1 MQSDLM
7 ELGATLGCPVA
18 SGIAFKLTPE
28 GRIPLAHKSARMSAT
43 IVKAFAA
50 LRPTPEVASQV
61 ASVPYDVVDRDE
73 AAALV
78 EGKPLSFLRIGRAE
92 VTLPEEVD
100 PYDPQVYERAR
111 ENMQALIDAG
121 HLVTE
126 EAPSLYLYRLTWR
139 GRSQFGVVGAYSV
152 QAYRDSRIKRHEFTR
167 KAKEDD
173 RTNHILTTRAQTGP
187 VFLVHRPSDAVTQLR
202 AALLGSSQAPLF
214 DFDAGD
220 GVTHTVWRI
229 ADPAPW
235 EAALEAAGDF
245 YIADGHHRAASAER
259 TATRLNA
266 GEEDA
271 ASRFLAV
278 AFPTDEVAILPYHRI
293 LLETN
298 GHSLEKIL
306 EEAQARFGA
315 SEIACAEGGYPEVPE
330 LGTVGMYLGGR
341 WYGLKMPA
349 QDPAKGPA
357 YALDS
362 AVLQREF
369 LEPVFGIAD
378 VRSDARIDFVGGIRG
393 VGELKERVDSGRA
406 KVAFALGATRL
417 DDLLEVSDAD
427 EIMPPKSTWFEPKLR
442 DGLLIHRI

>member
-1 MQSDLM
+1 
-7 ELGATLGCPVA
+7 
-18 SGIAFKLTPE
+18 
-28 GRIPLAHKSARMSAT
+28 MSEP

-78 EGKPLSFLRIGRAE
+78 VGKPLSFLRVGRAE
-92 VTLPEEVD
+92 VTLPDQVD
-100 PYDPQVYERAR
+100 AYDPQVYEQAR
-111 ENMQALIDAG
+111 KNLQSLIDDG
-121 HLVTE
+121 HLITE
-126 EAPSLYLYRLTWR
+126 DGPSLYLYRLTWR
-139 GRSQFGVVGAYSV
+139 GRSQYGVVGAYSV

-187 VFLVHRPSDAVTQLR
+187 VFLVHRPSAAVSELR
-202 AALLGSSQAPLF
+202 ARMLESGQPPLF

-229 ADPAPW
+229 AEPGPW
-235 EAALEAAGDF
+235 EDALQAAGDF

-259 TATRLNA
+259 TATRLSA
-266 GEEDA
+266 GAGDA

-278 AFPTDEVAILPYHRI
+278 AFPTDQVEILPYHRV
-293 LLETN
+293 LLECN
-298 GHSLEKIL
+298 GHSLEKVL
-306 EEAQARFGA
+306 AEAETRFAAR
-315 SEIACAEGGYPEVPE
+315 EIDLGERSYPDVPE
-330 LGTVGMYLGGR
+330 LGTVRMYLAGR
-341 WYGLKMPA
+341 WYDLTMPA
-349 QDPAKGPA
+349 QDPANGPA
-357 YALDS
+357 EALDS

-369 LEPVFGIAD
+369 LQPVFGIAD
-378 VRSDARIDFVGGIRG
+378 VRSDPRIDFVGGIRG

-406 KVAFALGATRL
+406 QVAFALGATRL
-417 DDLLEVSDAD
+417 SDLLDVSDAG

-442 DGLLIHRI
+442 DGLLIHKI

>member
-1 MQSDLM
+1 
-7 ELGATLGCPVA
+7 
-18 SGIAFKLTPE
+18 
-28 GRIPLAHKSARMSAT
+28 MSAT

-50 LRPTPEVASQV
+50 LRPTPEVAKEV

-78 EGKPLSFLRIGRAE
+78 VGKPLSFLRVGRAE
-92 VTLPEEVD
+92 VTLPDEVD
-100 PYDPQVYERAR
+100 AYDASVYEQAKK
-111 ENMQALIDAG
+111 NMQALIDDG
-121 HLVTE
+121 HLITE
-126 EAPSLYLYRLTWR
+126 DAPALYLYRLTWR

-187 VFLVHRPSDAVTQLR
+187 VFLVHRPSTALAQLR
-202 AALLGSSQAPLF
+202 SDLLASGEAPLF

-220 GVTHTVWRI
+220 GVVHTVWKI
-229 ADPAPW
+229 SNPEPW

-259 TATRLNA
+259 TATRLEA
-266 GEEDA
+266 AEGDA

-278 AFPTDEVAILPYHRI
+278 AFPTDEVAILPYHRV

-298 GHSLEKIL
+298 GHSEEKIL
-306 EEAQARFGA
+306 EEAVSRFGA
-315 SEIACAEGGYPEVPE
+315 KEIPAGEAGYPEVPQ
-330 LGTVGMYLGGR
+330 LGTVRMYLGGK
-341 WYGLKMPA
+341 WYDLAMPE
-349 QDPAKGPA
+349 QDAANGPA
-357 YALDS
+357 NALDS

-393 VGELKERVDSGRA
+393 VGELKERVDGGRA

-417 DDLLEVSDAD
+417 SDLLEVSDAD

-442 DGLLIHRI
+442 DGLLIHTV

>member
-1 MQSDLM
+1 
-7 ELGATLGCPVA
+7 
-18 SGIAFKLTPE
+18 
-28 GRIPLAHKSARMSAT
+28 MSAT

-50 LRPTPEVASQV
+50 LRPNSTVAEQV
-61 ASVPYDVVDRDE
+61 ASVPYDVCDRDE

-78 EGKPLSFLRIGRAE
+78 QGKPLSFLRIGRAE
-92 VTLPEEVD
+92 VTLPADVD
-100 PYDPQVYERAR
+100 PYDPSVYQKAK

-121 HLVTE
+121 HLIDE
-126 EAPSLYLYRLTWR
+126 AAPSLYLYRLTWK

-152 QAYRDSRIKRHEFTR
+152 QAYRDGRIKRHEFTR

-173 RTNHILTTRAQTGP
+173 RTNHILTTGAQTGP
-187 VFLVHRPSDAVTQLR
+187 VFLVHRPSDAVAQLR
-202 AALLGSSQAPLF
+202 SALLGSGQAPLF
-214 DFDAGD
+214 DFTAEDE
-220 GVTHTVWRI
+220 VSHTVWRI
-229 ADPAPW
+229 EEPQAW

-259 TATRLNA
+259 TATRLEA

-278 AFPTDEVAILPYHRI
+278 AFPTDQVEILPYHRV

-298 GHSLEKIL
+298 GHSLEEIL
-306 EEAQARFGA
+306 SQAKTRFQAKELSVG
-315 SEIACAEGGYPEVPE
+315 EQGFPKEPE
-330 LGTVGMYLGGR
+330 LGTVFMYLGER
-341 WYGLKMPA
+341 WYDLTMPA

-357 YALDS
+357 QALDS

-378 VRSDARIDFVGGIRG
+378 VRSDSRIDFVGGIRG
-393 VGELKERVDSGRA
+393 VGELKEWVDSGRA
-406 KVAFALGATRL
+406 QVAFAMGATRL
-417 DDLLEVSDAD
+417 SDLLEVSDAD

-442 DGLLIHRI
+442 DGLLIHRIA

>member
-1 MQSDLM
+1 
-7 ELGATLGCPVA
+7 
-18 SGIAFKLTPE
+18 
-28 GRIPLAHKSARMSAT
+28 MSAT

-50 LRPTPEVASQV
+50 LRPTSEVAKEV

-78 EGKPLSFLRIGRAE
+78 VGKPLTFLRVGRAE
-92 VTLPEEVD
+92 VTLPDEVD
-100 PYDPQVYERAR
+100 AYDSSVYEQAR
-111 ENMQALIDAG
+111 KNMQALIDGG

-126 EAPSLYLYRLTWR
+126 EAPALYLYRLTWQ

-187 VFLVHRPSDAVTQLR
+187 VFLVHRPSSAVANLR
-202 AALLGSSQAPLF
+202 AALLGSGEAPLF

-220 GVTHTVWRI
+220 GVVHTVWKI
-229 ADPAPW
+229 AQPEAW
-235 EAALEAAGDF
+235 EAALEECGDF

-259 TATRLNA
+259 TATRLEA
-266 GEEDA
+266 GDGDA

-278 AFPTDEVAILPYHRI
+278 AFPTDEVAILPYHRV

-298 GHSLEKIL
+298 GHSEEKIL
-306 EEAQARFGA
+306 EEAVVRFGA
-315 SEIACAEGGYPEVPE
+315 KEIPAGEAGYPEVPE
-330 LGTVGMYLGGR
+330 LGTVRMYLGGK
-341 WYGLKMPA
+341 WYDLTMPA
-349 QDPAKGPA
+349 QDAANGPA
-357 YALDS
+357 NALDS

-393 VGELKERVDSGRA
+393 VGELKERVDGGRA

-417 DDLLEVSDAD
+417 SDLLEVSDAD

-442 DGLLIHRI
+442 DGLLIHTV

>member
-1 MQSDLM
+1 
-7 ELGATLGCPVA
+7 
-18 SGIAFKLTPE
+18 
-28 GRIPLAHKSARMSAT
+28 MSAT

-50 LRPTPEVASQV
+50 LRPTSEVASLV

-78 EGKPLSFLRIGRAE
+78 AGKPLSFLRVGRAE
-92 VTLPEEVD
+92 VTLPDDVD
-100 PYDPQVYERAR
+100 AYDPKVYEQARA
-111 ENMQALIDAG
+111 NLQALIDAG
-121 HLVTE
+121 HLITE
-126 EAPSLYLYRLTWR
+126 ETPSLYLYRLIWR

-167 KAKEDD
+167 QAKEDD
-173 RTNHILTTRAQTGP
+173 RTNHIITTRAQTGP
-187 VFLVHRPSDAVTQLR
+187 VFLVHRPSDLVGQLR
-202 AALLGSSQAPLF
+202 AALLGSDQAPLF

-229 ADPAPW
+229 HDPAPW

-266 GEEDA
+266 GDGDA

-278 AFPTDEVAILPYHRI
+278 AFPTDQVEILPYHRV

-298 GHSLEKIL
+298 GHSPEKIL
-306 EEAQARFGA
+306 AEAVERFEAR
-315 SEIACAEGGYPEVPE
+315 EIACAQDGYPEVPQ
-330 LGTVGMYLGGR
+330 LGVVRMYLGGK
-341 WYGLKMPA
+341 WYDLTMPP
-349 QDPAKGPA
+349 QDAANGPA
-357 YALDS
+357 NALDS

-406 KVAFALGATRL
+406 VAAFALGATRL
-417 DDLLEVSDAD
+417 SDLLDVSDAD

-442 DGLLIHRI
+442 DGLLIHRV

>member
-1 MQSDLM
+1 
-7 ELGATLGCPVA
+7 
-18 SGIAFKLTPE
+18 
-28 GRIPLAHKSARMSAT
+28 MSAT

-50 LRPTPEVASQV
+50 LRPDPAVADQV

-92 VTLPEEVD
+92 VTLPDNVD
-100 PYDPQVYERAR
+100 AYDPSVYEKAKL
-111 ENMQALIDAG
+111 NLQALIDAG

-126 EAPSLYLYRLTWR
+126 DAPSLYLYRLVWR
-139 GRSQFGVVGAYSV
+139 GRSQFGVVGSYSV
-152 QAYRDSRIKRHEFTR
+152 QAYRDGRIKKHEFTR

-173 RTNHILTTRAQTGP
+173 RTNHILTTGAQTGP
-187 VFLVHRPSDAVTQLR
+187 VFLVHRPSQAMADLR
-202 AALLGSSQAPLF
+202 SALLGSGEAPLF

-229 ADPAPW
+229 TEPKAW
-235 EAALEAAGDF
+235 EEALEAAGDF

-259 TATRLNA
+259 TATRLEA
-266 GEEDA
+266 KDGQA

-278 AFPTDEVAILPYHRI
+278 AFPTDQVAILPYHRV

-298 GHSLEKIL
+298 GHTTESLL
-306 EEAQARFGA
+306 EEARSRFNAQELSVG
-315 SEIACAEGGYPEVPE
+315 EDGFPAEPE
-330 LGTVGMYLGGR
+330 LGTVRMYLGGL
-341 WYGLKMPA
+341 WYDLSMPS
-349 QDPAKGPA
+349 QDASKGPA

-362 AVLQREF
+362 AVLQREY

-417 DDLLEVSDAD
+417 DDLLAVSDAD

-442 DGLLIHRI
+442 DGLLIHKIS

>member
-1 MQSDLM
+1 
-7 ELGATLGCPVA
+7 
-18 SGIAFKLTPE
+18 
-28 GRIPLAHKSARMSAT
+28 MSAT

-50 LRPTPEVASQV
+50 LRPTPEVAKEV

-78 EGKPLSFLRIGRAE
+78 EGKPLSFLRVGRAE
-92 VTLPEEVD
+92 VTLPDEVD
-100 PYDPQVYERAR
+100 AYDPSVYEQAR
-111 ENMQALIDAG
+111 KNMQALIEAG

-126 EAPSLYLYRLTWR
+126 DAPALYLYRLTWR

-173 RTNHILTTRAQTGP
+173 RTNHIVTTRAQTGP
-187 VFLVHRPSDAVTQLR
+187 VFLVHRPSNAVSELR
-202 AALLGSSQAPLF
+202 ADLLASGVAPLF

-220 GVTHTVWRI
+220 GVVHTVWKI
-229 ADPAPW
+229 ANPGPW

-266 GEEDA
+266 GEGDP

-278 AFPTDEVAILPYHRI
+278 AFPTDEVAILPYHRV

-298 GHSLEKIL
+298 GHDEKAIL
-306 EEAQARFGA
+306 EEAVARFGA
-315 SEIACAEGGYPEVPE
+315 KEIALDDRDYPEVPE
-330 LGTVGMYLGGR
+330 LGTVRMYLAGK
-341 WYGLKMPA
+341 WYDLTMPA
-349 QDPAKGPA
+349 QDSAGGPA
-357 YALDS
+357 NALDS
-362 AVLQREF
+362 AVLQREL
-369 LEPVFGIAD
+369 LEPVFGIED
-378 VRSDARIDFVGGIRG
+378 VRSDPRIDFVGGIRG

-417 DDLLEVSDAD
+417 SDLLAVSDAD

-442 DGLLIHRI
+442 DGLLIHTV

>member
-1 MQSDLM
+1 
-7 ELGATLGCPVA
+7 
-18 SGIAFKLTPE
+18 
-28 GRIPLAHKSARMSAT
+28 MSAT

-50 LRPTPEVASQV
+50 LRPDPAVADQV

-92 VTLPEEVD
+92 VTLPDDVD
-100 PYDPQVYERAR
+100 AYDPSVYEKAKL
-111 ENMQALIDAG
+111 NLQALIDAG

-126 EAPSLYLYRLTWR
+126 DAPSLYLYRLVWR
-139 GRSQFGVVGAYSV
+139 GRSQFGVVGSYSV
-152 QAYRDSRIKRHEFTR
+152 QAYRDGRIKKHEFTR

-173 RTNHILTTRAQTGP
+173 RTNHILTTGAQTGP
-187 VFLVHRPSDAVTQLR
+187 VFLVHRPSQAMADLR
-202 AALLGSSQAPLF
+202 SALLGSGEAPLF

-229 ADPAPW
+229 TEPKAW
-235 EAALEAAGDF
+235 EEALEAAGDF

-259 TATRLNA
+259 TATRLEA
-266 GEEDA
+266 KDGQA

-278 AFPTDEVAILPYHRI
+278 AFPTDQVAILPYHRV

-298 GHSLEKIL
+298 GHTTESLL
-306 EEAQARFGA
+306 EEARSRFNAQELSVG
-315 SEIACAEGGYPEVPE
+315 EDGFPAEPE
-330 LGTVGMYLGGR
+330 LGTVRMYLGGL
-341 WYGLKMPA
+341 WYDLSMPS
-349 QDPAKGPA
+349 QDASKGPA

-362 AVLQREF
+362 AVLQREY

-417 DDLLEVSDAD
+417 DDLLAVSDAD

-442 DGLLIHRI
+442 DGLLIHKIS

>member
-1 MQSDLM
+1 MAHLTYLGRMPIFARPQTHDLY
-7 ELGATLGCPVA
+7 
-18 SGIAFKLTPE
+18 E
-28 GRIPLAHKSARMSAT
+28 GRNFLIEKHLHTMSAT

-50 LRPTPEVASQV
+50 LRPEPAVADQV
-61 ASVPYDVVDRDE
+61 ASVPYDVVDREE

-78 EGKPLSFLRIGRAE
+78 EGKPLSFLRVGRAE
-92 VTLPEEVD
+92 VTLPEDVD
-100 PYDPQVYERAR
+100 AYDPSVYEKAKQ
-111 ENMQALIDAG
+111 NMQALIDGG

-126 EAPSLYLYRLTWR
+126 DSPSLYLYRLTWR

-152 QAYRDSRIKRHEFTR
+152 QAYRDGRIKKHEFTR

-173 RTNHILTTRAQTGP
+173 RTNHIVTTGAQTGP
-187 VFLVHRPSDAVTQLR
+187 VFLVHRPTDAVSQLR
-202 AALLGSSQAPLF
+202 AALLGSGQAPLF
-214 DFDAGD
+214 DFTAED

-229 ADPAPW
+229 AEPGAW
-235 EAALEAAGDF
+235 EQALEAAGDF

-259 TATRLNA
+259 TATRLEA
-266 GEEDA
+266 KEGEA

-278 AFPTDEVAILPYHRI
+278 AFPTDQVAILPYHRV

-298 GHSLEKIL
+298 GHSSEKLL
-306 EEAQARFGA
+306 EEAKARFGA
-315 SEIACAEGGYPEVPE
+315 QEIAAGENGFPSEPT
-330 LGTVGMYLGGR
+330 LGFVRMYLDGK
-341 WYGLKMPA
+341 WYELTMPA

-362 AVLQREF
+362 AVLQREY

-417 DDLLEVSDAD
+417 EDLLAVSDAD

-442 DGLLIHRI
+442 DGLLIHKVN

>member
-1 MQSDLM
+1 
-7 ELGATLGCPVA
+7 
-18 SGIAFKLTPE
+18 
-28 GRIPLAHKSARMSAT
+28 MSAT

-50 LRPTPEVASQV
+50 LRPTPEVANQV

-78 EGKPLSFLRIGRAE
+78 VGKPLSFLRIGRAE
-92 VTLPEEVD
+92 VTLPDDVD
-100 PYDPQVYERAR
+100 AYDAQVYEQAR
-111 ENMQALIDAG
+111 NNMQTLIDGG
-121 HLVTE
+121 HLLTE
-126 EAPSLYLYRLTWR
+126 DAPSLYLYRLTWQ

-187 VFLVHRPSDAVTQLR
+187 VFLVHRPSGLISQLR
-202 AALLGSSQAPLF
+202 SALLGSGQEPLF

-229 ADPAPW
+229 TDPQPW

-259 TATRLNA
+259 TATRLDANSD
-266 GEEDA
+266 DA

-278 AFPTDEVAILPYHRI
+278 AFPTDEVAILPYHRV
-293 LLETN
+293 LLESN
-298 GHSLEKIL
+298 GHSLENIL
-306 EEAQARFGA
+306 EEAVSRFGA
-315 SEIACAEGGYPEVPE
+315 KEIPAGDAGYPDVPE
-330 LGTVGMYLGGR
+330 LGTVRMYLRGK
-341 WYGLKMPA
+341 WYDLTMPH
-349 QDPAKGPA
+349 QDASKGPA
-357 YALDS
+357 NALDS

-378 VRSDARIDFVGGIRG
+378 VRSDSRIDFIGGIRG
-393 VGELKERVDSGRA
+393 VGELKEWVDSGRA
-406 KVAFALGATRL
+406 QVAFALGATRL
-417 DDLLEVSDAD
+417 ADLLEVSDAG

>member
-1 MQSDLM
+1 
-7 ELGATLGCPVA
+7 
-18 SGIAFKLTPE
+18 
-28 GRIPLAHKSARMSAT
+28 MSAT

-50 LRPTPEVASQV
+50 LRPDPKVAKEV

-73 AAALV
+73 AAAMV
-78 EGKPLSFLRIGRAE
+78 VGKPLSFLRIGRAE
-92 VTLPEEVD
+92 VTLPDTVD
-100 PYDPQVYERAR
+100 AYDPQVYEQAR
-111 ENMQALIDAG
+111 KNMQALIDEG

-152 QAYRDSRIKRHEFTR
+152 QAYRESRIKRHEFTR

-173 RTNHILTTRAQTGP
+173 RTNHIVTTRAQTGP
-187 VFLVHRPSDAVTQLR
+187 VFLVHRPSDAVTRLR
-202 AALLGSSQAPLF
+202 SALLGSNQAPLF

-229 ADPAPW
+229 SDPGPW
-235 EAALEAAGDF
+235 EVALEAAGDF

-266 GEEDA
+266 GEGDA

-278 AFPTDEVAILPYHRI
+278 AFPTDQVAILPYHRV

-298 GHSLEKIL
+298 GHSLDQIL
-306 EEAQARFGA
+306 EEARTRFGA
-315 SEIACAEGGYPEVPE
+315 TEIPVDENGYPDVPE
-330 LGTVGMYLGGR
+330 LGTVRMYLGGK
-341 WYGLKMPA
+341 WYDLKMPA
-349 QDPAKGPA
+349 QDAARGPA
-357 YALDS
+357 EALDS
-362 AVLQREF
+362 AVLQREL

-378 VRSDARIDFVGGIRG
+378 VRSDSRIDFVGGIRG

-406 KVAFALGATRL
+406 QVAFALGATRL
-417 DDLLEVSDAD
+417 SDLLAVSDAD

-442 DGLLIHRI
+442 DGLLIHTV

>member
-1 MQSDLM
+1 
-7 ELGATLGCPVA
+7 
-18 SGIAFKLTPE
+18 
-28 GRIPLAHKSARMSAT
+28 MSAT

-50 LRPTPEVASQV
+50 LRPDPAVADQV

-73 AAALV
+73 AAAMV
-78 EGKPLSFLRIGRAE
+78 EGKPLSFLRVGRAE
-92 VTLPEEVD
+92 VTLPDDVD
-100 PYDPQVYERAR
+100 AYDSSVYEKAKQ
-111 ENMQALIDAG
+111 NLQALIDAG

-126 EAPSLYLYRLTWR
+126 DAPSLYLYRLVWR
-139 GRSQFGVVGAYSV
+139 GRSQFGVVGSYSV
-152 QAYRDSRIKRHEFTR
+152 QAYRDGRIKKHEFTR

-173 RTNHILTTRAQTGP
+173 RTNHILTTGAQTGP
-187 VFLVHRPSDAVTQLR
+187 VFLVHRPTQALADLR
-202 AALLGSSQAPLF
+202 AALLGAGEDPLF

-229 ADPAPW
+229 SDPKAW
-235 EAALEAAGDF
+235 EEALEAAGDF

-259 TATRLNA
+259 TATRLEA
-266 GEEDA
+266 KEGEP

-278 AFPTDEVAILPYHRI
+278 AFPTDQVAILPYHRV

-298 GHSLEKIL
+298 GHSTESLL
-306 EEAQARFGA
+306 EEARSRFDA
-315 SEIACAEGGYPEVPE
+315 QEIAVGEDGFPAEPD
-330 LGTVGMYLGGR
+330 LGTVRMYLGGL
-341 WYGLKMPA
+341 WYELSMPA
-349 QDPAKGPA
+349 QDASKGPA

-362 AVLQREF
+362 AVLQREY

-406 KVAFALGATRL
+406 QVAFALGATRL
-417 DDLLEVSDAD
+417 DDLLAVSDAD

-442 DGLLIHRI
+442 DGLLIHKIS